1 MCADIANFYLKNTM
15 VIYEYMKLPLEIIP
29 SEIIQQHKLQNL
41 AHKGFLYTEI
51 QKGIYGLPQSFK
63 IANDKLNLHLAKIC
77 YEPAPITPGLWW
89 YQKRPLQ
96 FSLVVDDFGVKYERQ
111 ADNTHILDAQ
121 KKTRYLSTGISSYTV
136 D

>member
-63 IANDKLNLHLAKIC
+63 IANDKLNLHLSKFG
-77 YEPAPITPGLWW
+77 YYPEPITLGLWW
-89 YQKRPLQ
+89 HQTRPLK
-96 FSLVVDDFGVKYERQ
+96 F
-111 ADNTHILDAQ
+111 
-121 KKTRYLSTGISSYTV
+121 
-136 D
+136 